1 MQLVLVSAIALTLLE
16 GVLYLAHVTPA
27 HAAGDRYNAVLWPL
41 FALLAA
47 GAMRGLAL
55 DRPATPLLAVAVF
68 FVTYSSA
75 VRADEEQLAFAHSR
89 AWQALAKARVVVAD
103 HAQRGV
109 LPRTLLHV
117 PENCLV
123 WIVRPST
130 NVDSLIA
137 GLAARG
143 RPVTLLLHREVG
155 DPRVAR
161 VIEVRRAAGDS
172 LESEGTVPA
181 GTEVVRWFPRR

>member
-1 MQLVLVSAIALTLLE
+1 
-16 GVLYLAHVTPA
+16 
-27 HAAGDRYNAVLWPL
+27 
-41 FALLAA
+41 
-47 GAMRGLAL
+47 
-55 DRPATPLLAVAVF
+55 
-68 FVTYSSA
+68 
-75 VRADEEQLAFAHSR
+75 VRADEDQLAFARSR

-109 LPRTLLHV
+109 LPRTILHV

-143 RPVTLLLHREVG
+143 RPVTLLVNPEFG
-155 DPRVAR
+155 DPRVAHALPA
-161 VIEVRRAAGDS
+161 RRAAGDS
-172 LESEGTVPA
+172 IVPEGVVPA
-181 GTEVVRWFPRR
+181 GTVVLRWVPRR